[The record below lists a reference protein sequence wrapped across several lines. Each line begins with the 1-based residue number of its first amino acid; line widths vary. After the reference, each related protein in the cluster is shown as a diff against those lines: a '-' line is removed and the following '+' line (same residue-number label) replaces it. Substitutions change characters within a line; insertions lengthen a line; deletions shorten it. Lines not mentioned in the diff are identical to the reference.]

1 MEGLDQDVSGR
12 KETGTAKQ
20 MQKWIIFTEEKE
32 EKGEKG
38 ERCGEGRREGRGEAR
53 GAEGTFCEGRKA
65 GGVPHRGECNN
76 ERTMQERASFLPN
89 SPALHETGICH
100 GQLRHQRNDN
110 NTLSSSLLTL
120 PVICGA
126 AYLSDFVVIGSK

>member
-38 ERCGEGRREGRGEAR
+38 EEGM
-53 GAEGTFCEGRKA
+53 FK
-65 GGVPHRGECNN
+65 
-76 ERTMQERASFLPN
+76 
-89 SPALHETGICH
+89 
-100 GQLRHQRNDN
+100 
-110 NTLSSSLLTL
+110 
-120 PVICGA
+120 
-126 AYLSDFVVIGSK
+126 